1 MYNHQYGS
9 RRRLPRRILW
19 VASTL
24 AVLLVTAV
32 ALIRTAYNQALQPV
46 SSSQKVTV
54 LTVKTGS
61 TSIEIADQLHHQ
73 GLIRSSGMFQ
83 WYIRTKNVRDKLQAG
98 TYALRPSMSVQEIV
112 TVMVDGSVKSDLVT
126 ILPGQRLD
134 QVRQALINAG
144 FMPAAV
150 DAALQPEQYAGHIA
164 LADKPA
170 GASLEGF
177 LYPDSYQ
184 KTAATDPST
193 IVNKALDQ
201 MAVHLTPAVRAAFAA
216 QGLSVY
222 QGVTLA
228 SIVEK
233 EVSNPADS
241 PKVAQVFL
249 KRLKVGMPLG
259 SDVTVLYGAIVAG
272 KEPSLA
278 YQSAYNTH
286 DNKGLPPGPISNVS
300 DVSLQAVAKPAP
312 TDWLFFVAGDDG
324 TTYFSNTI
332 QEHEALTGKYCKKL
346 CAATPQ

>member
-1 MYNHQYGS
+1 MYKQGYGS
-9 RRRLPRRILW
+9 QRRLPRRILW
-19 VASTL
+19 VAVSL
-24 AVLLVTAV
+24 VLIMIAAVVV
-32 ALIRTAYNQALQPV
+32 IRSVYNRALQPV

-61 TSIEIADQLHHQ
+61 TSIEIADQLHNE
-73 GLIRSSGMFQ
+73 GLIRSSNMFQ
-83 WYIRTKNVRDKLQAG
+83 WYIRTKNVRDRLQAG
-98 TYALRPSMSVQEIV
+98 TYALRPSMSVPEIV
-112 TVMVDGSVKSDLVT
+112 NVLVSGSVKADLVT
-126 ILPGQRLD
+126 ILPGQRID
-134 QVRQALINAG
+134 QIRQGLINAG
-144 FMPAAV
+144 FKPAAV
-150 DAALQPEQYAGHIA
+150 DAALQPDAYAGHIA
-164 LADKPA
+164 LVDKPA

-184 KTAATDPST
+184 KTAATDPSA
-193 IVNKALDQ
+193 IISKALDQ
-201 MAVHLTPAVRAAFAA
+201 MAVHLTPTIRAAFAA

-249 KRLKVGMPLG
+249 KRLKIGMPLG
-259 SDVTVLYGAIVAG
+259 SDVTVLYGAIAAG

-278 YQSAYNTH
+278 YKSAYNTH

-300 DVSLQAVAKPAP
+300 DTSLQAVANPAP

-332 QEHEALTGKYCKKL
+332 EEHEALTDKYCKKL
-346 CAATPQ
+346 CSASPQ